1 MCRGVQVVVTLNR
14 AGRGSWNLWGRVLE
28 RRELCRRR
36 APEISRGIPLK
47 IKLVVGRKRGIKV
60 TKIRWDK

>member
-1 MCRGVQVVVTLNR
+1 MVILNR

-36 APEISRGIPLK
+36 VLEIFRGIFLK
-47 IKLVVGRKRGIKV
+47 IKLVVGRRRGIKV
-60 TKIRWDK
+60 IKIRWDK